1 MSLRMATYDKTK
13 IPSTVPNRVESL
25 LIFFATLLF
34 RLAGAS
40 AVVEAVNGVPE
51 FAVVQQV
58 TRGTDGFLYLIT
70 RIRTRLNEDYNDAKK
85 PIWESTPDTFTGDI
99 PTNYGGV

>member
-1 MSLRMATYDKTK
+1 MAAYDKTK

-58 TRGTDGFLYLIT
+58 QRGTDGFLYLIT
-70 RIRTRLNEDYNDAKK
+70 RVRTRLDENYQDSGT
-85 PIWESTPDTFTGDI
+85 PIWVSTPDTFTGAI
-99 PTNYGGV
+99 PTNFGGV